1 MTSPSVLIGLVDVVS
16 VIFENGFELGKFPLQ
31 SFPVGIVIDPQAFCF
46 SCFILQSEYHI
57 QVIVTEMIGRISNNS
72 FPMMIISG
80 SSSSISP
87 STPSRSNDSMDD
99 PIV

>member
-1 MTSPSVLIGLVDVVS
+1 MTSPSVLVGLVDVVS
-16 VIFENGFELGKFPLQ
+16 VIFENGSELGKFPLQ
-31 SFPVGIVIDPQAFCF
+31 TFPVGVVIDPQAFCF
-46 SCFILQSEYHI
+46 SSFILQSEYHV
-57 QVIVTEMIGRISNNS
+57 QVIVTEMIGRCCNS
-72 FPMMIISG
+72 SLPMMIISG